1 MDNNGEMVISIE
13 EACGSSP
20 TVIEKGVNI
29 LWRLI
34 IASVMS
40 HLIRKHLFS
49 KQIVLLSSFE

>member
-34 IASVMS
+34 IASVTFNKETFIFKADC
-40 HLIRKHLFS
+40 LVI
-49 KQIVLLSSFE
+49 II